1 MQRLVRDLEGEFY
14 VDEREVARAVR
25 DRTSV
30 NLVHLGTGVKVD
42 AFVKSAE
49 DTVLRK
55 LLWFRL
61 GGEASDRAGREP
73 RCPLPHPLGRTARNS
88 RLAGPLDGGRLS
100 AEDLAH
106 AARAERG
113 DALVGAEAGSWG
125 QSQEGSPYLM
135 IRVRDSNG

>member
-1 MQRLVRDLEGEFY
+1 VQRLVRDLEGEFY

-100 AEDLAH
+100 AEDPDEHL
-106 AARAERG
+106 
-113 DALVGAEAGSWG
+113 G
-125 QSQEGSPYLM
+125 QSENPHKRRTIEPLAPF
-135 IRVRDSNG
+135 IAHRRIAATR